1 MSSARRFLSGVISF
15 FALLKTLSILLQT
28 VVAHPL
34 IFITKLPNDGGFG
47 ERAPVVLVLLLDV
60 LVALIYN
67 LQRASLVGRSD
78 ITGERT
84 LVWLVV

>member
-28 VVAHPL
+28 AVAYPL
-34 IFITKLPNDGGFG
+34 IFVTKLPNDGGF
-47 ERAPVVLVLLLDV
+47 ERALGCPRAPSRC

-78 ITGERT
+78 TPGDRT
-84 LVWLVV
+84 LVWLGV